1 MFDATVF
8 RDAGEYLKVYYSDP
22 DSKCLSIL
30 YEFTK
35 GSNNDRTII
44 TIHKRMENG
53 WGQPTSYSY
62 LDLAVL
68 AEKYRNA
75 IQTLPGRPEIS

>member
-8 RDAGEYLKVYYSDP
+8 RDASEYLKVYYSDP
-22 DSKCLSIL
+22 DRKCLGIL

-35 GSNNDRTII
+35 GSNDDRTMILV
-44 TIHKRMENG
+44 HKRMEDG

-62 LDLAVL
+62 LDLAAL
-68 AEKYRNA
+68 AELMKN
-75 IQTLPGRPEIS
+75 E